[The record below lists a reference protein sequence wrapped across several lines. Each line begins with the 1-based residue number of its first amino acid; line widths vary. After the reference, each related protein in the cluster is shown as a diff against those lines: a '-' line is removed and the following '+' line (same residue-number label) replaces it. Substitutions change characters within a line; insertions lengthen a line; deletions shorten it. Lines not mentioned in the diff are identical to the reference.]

1 MKKRNNKVWLIIG
14 IILVIIILFGK
25 TIYLNQ
31 DKTKEPLTPE
41 KELSKEEIETQED
54 IDNTEEENNLTD
66 NTISN
71 TQTKYEFKNQTGED
85 IIIEADKLV
94 EATGFSGASNYKFYL
109 KGTVLYFKNISNIN
123 NKEELLAYG
132 VKDLYLENK
141 EVVAEL
147 NEQGKI
153 VKENNY
159 VTYK

>member
-31 DKTKEPLTPE
+31 DKTKEPLTTE
-41 KELSKEEIETQED
+41 KENQEETETQED
-54 IDNTEEENNLTD
+54 IDNTEEENNLTN

-85 IIIEADKLV
+85 VIIEADKLV

-109 KGTVLYFKNISNIN
+109 KGTVLYFRNISNIS

-141 EVVAEL
+141 EVTAEL

>member
-14 IILVIIILFGK
+14 IILVIIILLGK

-31 DKTKEPLTPE
+31 DKTKEPLTTE
-41 KELSKEEIETQED
+41 KENQEETETQED

-109 KGTVLYFKNISNIN
+109 KGTVLYFRNISNIN

-141 EVVAEL
+141 EVTAEL

>member
-1 MKKRNNKVWLIIG
+1 MKKRNNKIWIILG
-14 IILVIIILFGK
+14 IITFIIIILGI
-25 TIYLNQ
+25 TIYLKKEN
-31 DKTKEPLTPE
+31 TKEPLTPE

-109 KGTVLYFKNISNIN
+109 KGTVLYFRNISNIN

-141 EVVAEL
+141 EVTAEL